1 MKLLLYE
8 YSENPFEVTCD
19 QESHGGG
26 WTVVMR
32 RNDGSQDFFLEWKN
46 YKDGFGQLDNEFFM
60 GMDKL
65 HAMTASEPQ
74 ELLVLLE
81 DYKDDN
87 RYQLYDNF
95 KIGPE
100 SNNYTL
106 ESLGSS
112 NGDAGDSLIYHLG
125 MQFSTKDRK
134 NDIDPTTHCA
144 ELFTG
149 AWWYRACHKSEEQRR
164 QADILES
171 LDKKFEF
178 LLGNSYPANC
188 AESSKHNL
196 LIRVPAYSAYPFE
209 VTCDQES
216 HGGGWTVF
224 LRRND
229 GSQEFFLEWKDYKE
243 GFGLLENEFFMGL
256 DKLHAMTASEPQEL
270 LVLLE
275 DYGGIQAYA
284 LYDNFRVGPECNN
297 YTLESVGSFSG
308 DAGDSLTTHEGMQ
321 FSTKDRDNDVWDG
334 NCALKYTGAWW
345 YRDCHWSAEQ
355 ERQAA
360 ILEGLDQNLKAFVT
374 NEYPANCAESSN
386 SSNPLIRVPGYS
398 AYPFEVTCDQE
409 SHGGG
414 WTVILRRSDGSQD
427 FFLEWKDYKKGFGRL
442 DNEFFIGLDKMHALT
457 AEKPQE
463 LLVLLEDFN
472 GNQAYVLYDNFSVG
486 PESNNYT
493 LESVGSFSGD
503 AGDSLT
509 YHLNSQFST
518 KDRDNGITKG
528 GCAKYAKG
536 AWWYYNCHNR

>member
-1 MKLLLYE
+1 ML
-8 YSENPFEVTCD
+8 
-19 QESHGGG
+19 
-26 WTVVMR
+26 R
-32 RNDGSQDFFLEWKN
+32 
-46 YKDGFGQLDNEFFM
+46 FGIIF
-60 GMDKL
+60 
-65 HAMTASEPQ
+65 S
-74 ELLVLLE
+74 LLVLSTSAIENGTE
-81 DYKDDN
+81 DSTLLTIFDN
-87 RYQLYDNF
+87 VLA
-95 KIGPE
+95 
-100 SNNYTL
+100 T
-106 ESLGSS
+106 
-112 NGDAGDSLIYHLG
+112 
-125 MQFSTKDRK
+125 
-134 NDIDPTTHCA
+134 
-144 ELFTG
+144 
-149 AWWYRACHKSEEQRR
+149 KSEVAAVR
-164 QADILES
+164 
-171 LDKKFEF
+171 
-178 LLGNSYPANC
+178 
-188 AESSKHNL
+188 
-196 LIRVPAYSAYPFE
+196 
-209 VTCDQES
+209 
-216 HGGGWTVF
+216 
-224 LRRND
+224 
-229 GSQEFFLEWKDYKE
+229 
-243 GFGLLENEFFMGL
+243 
-256 DKLHAMTASEPQEL
+256 
-270 LVLLE
+270 
-275 DYGGIQAYA
+275 
-284 LYDNFRVGPECNN
+284 
-297 YTLESVGSFSG
+297 
-308 DAGDSLTTHEGMQ
+308 
-321 FSTKDRDNDVWDG
+321 
-334 NCALKYTGAWW
+334 
-345 YRDCHWSAEQ
+345 AEQ

-536 AWWYYNCHNR
+536 AWWYYNCHNRMATRHRLLNSIASRMTNAERK